1 MNNDKV
7 NQLLAEVEDQFNE
20 GIHGPLPYD
29 DCRTLLRANPQ
40 KYEDLI
46 PALDL
51 FFSTVAGYGSWGS
64 NLLQWSPEQIHKA
77 TENLA
82 DNFFEKNPLY
92 EPLLPLVTFSNTP
105 RLYSALKAH
114 ESLRHNLLELLK
126 LLDQ

>member
-7 NQLLAEVEDQFNE
+7 NQLVAEVEDRFNK
-20 GIHGPLPYD
+20 GIHGPFPYD
-29 DCRTLLRANPQ
+29 DCRTLLRVNPQ

-64 NLLQWSPEQIHKA
+64 KLLQWSPGQIHKA

-82 DNFFEKNPLY
+82 DNFFEKNPSNSLASACGK
-92 EPLLPLVTFSNTP
+92 PL
-105 RLYSALKAH
+105 
-114 ESLRHNLLELLK
+114 SL
-126 LLDQ
+126 